1 MSADIKEIY
10 DTLYYGGE
18 IEFKYNNISYMVE
31 AAYSNE
37 KMSLTLWKMDLSENG
52 ENTVELYSKC
62 FQSKEQGIEDI
73 LNAKI
78 FESNSLLDIINK
90 IEIDFIA

>member
-1 MSADIKEIY
+1 
-10 DTLYYGGE
+10 
-18 IEFKYNNISYMVE
+18 
-31 AAYSNE
+31 
-37 KMSLTLWKMDLSENG
+37 MSLTLWKMDLSENS